1 MFLSLDLAQAGV
13 GLFLGLAFALLAC
26 PVAFADQVHFPP
38 LSAAFRCLP

>member
-26 PVAFADQVHFPP
+26 PVRV
-38 LSAAFRCLP
+38 R